1 MLTQH
6 YFAAVSKTNS
16 NMYKHEYKVI
26 VRYAETDQMGFVYY
40 GNYAKF
46 YEIGRVE
53 LIRSLGLSYKEFE
66 DRLNIFLP
74 VVQLESRY
82 LLPARYDDELRIESI
97 LDELPDKMISFRHLI
112 YNPQNFLI
120 NRGVVKLLFIDKMTG
135 RKVSAPQEMTDL
147 LKQHFE

>member
-1 MLTQH
+1 
-6 YFAAVSKTNS
+6 
-16 NMYKHEYKVI
+16 MYKHEYNVI

-66 DRLNIFLP
+66 EKLNIFLP

-82 LLPARYDDELRIESI
+82 LLPARYDDTLRIETY
-97 LDELPDKMISFRHLI
+97 LDEMPEKMITFRHLI
-112 YNPQNFLI
+112 FNPRNFLI
-120 NRGVVKLLFIDKMTG
+120 NRGIVKLLFIDRVTG
-135 RKVSAPQEMTDL
+135 KKVSAPLELTNSL
-147 LKQHFE
+147 TAYFEEKN

>member
-1 MLTQH
+1 
-6 YFAAVSKTNS
+6 
-16 NMYKHEYKVI
+16 MYKHEYNVI

-66 DRLNIFLP
+66 ENLNIFLP

-82 LLPARYDDELRIESI
+82 LLPARYDDTLRIETY
-97 LDELPDKMISFRHLI
+97 LDEMPEKMITFRHLI
-112 YNPQNFLI
+112 FNPRNFLI
-120 NRGVVKLLFIDKMTG
+120 NRGIVKLLFIDRVTG
-135 RKVSAPQEMTDL
+135 KKVSAPLELTNSL
-147 LKQHFE
+147 TAYFEEKN

>member
-1 MLTQH
+1 
-6 YFAAVSKTNS
+6 
-16 NMYKHEYKVI
+16 MYKHEYKVI

-82 LLPARYDDELRIESI
+82 LLPARYDDELRIETI

-120 NRGVVKLLFIDKMTG
+120 NKGVVKLLFIDKISG

>member
-1 MLTQH
+1 
-6 YFAAVSKTNS
+6 
-16 NMYKHEYKVI
+16 MYKHEYKVI

-82 LLPARYDDELRIESI
+82 LLPARYDDELRIETI
-97 LDELPDKMISFRHLI
+97 LDELPEKMISFRHLI

-120 NRGVVKLLFIDKMTG
+120 NKGVVKLLFIDKITG
-135 RKVSAPQEMTDL
+135 RKVSAPQEMTDV
-147 LKQHFE
+147 LKKHFE

>member
-1 MLTQH
+1 
-6 YFAAVSKTNS
+6 
-16 NMYKHEYKVI
+16 MYKHEYKVI